1 MADGDASAGSVRQNE
16 LISLKPLLETIG
28 VVAAQLSVLG
38 SVLVYFGTVATRV
51 EARFFGLDPSQLNYS
66 NQELLTRSIAPMLG
80 PLTIGGA
87 AGVFVLQLNAL
98 AAHRSATVG
107 EWRWTKAAIRT
118 ATAIGL
124 VLLAAGAIW
133 QWQLGS
139 RHSYW
144 SPMFLGFGAALL
156 LCARGTAAMVQQRES
171 AGVTAG
177 ADQESIGPSPIR
189 ALDAHSKLVLGL
201 VMVFALFGF
210 TARLAQSDGFD
221 RAVSMVSNLDERTT
235 VSVLSE
241 EPLILNRRG
250 VACFAVTGSTFTRRY
265 SGLHLIAFRDSR
277 YYLVPSGFDVNN
289 GLMIV
294 LNDGPEIRVE
304 YDATPLLRSV
314 EGLPPR
320 PAVTSPDPNLRC

>member
-1 MADGDASAGSVRQNE
+1 MADGSTSAQAGRRTDLV
-16 LISLKPLLETIG
+16 SLKPLLETIG
-28 VVAAQLSVLG
+28 ALAAQLSVLG
-38 SVLVYFGTVATRV
+38 AVLVYFGTVATRV

-66 NQELLTRSIAPMLG
+66 NQELLIRSIAPMLG

-87 AGVFVLQLNAL
+87 VGVFVLQLNAV
-98 AAHRSATVG
+98 AGHRAQAVEGWPLTRVV
-107 EWRWTKAAIRT
+107 IQIV
-118 ATAIGL
+118 TAIGL
-124 VLLAAGAIW
+124 ALLAAGAIW
-133 QWQLGS
+133 QWRLGS

-144 SPMFLGFGAALL
+144 SPLFLGVGAALL
-156 LCARGTAAMVQQRES
+156 ICARGTAAMLHQRAASEDAATVEEEPVRS
-171 AGVTAG
+171 
-177 ADQESIGPSPIR
+177 SPIR

-221 RAVSMVSNLDERTT
+221 RALSMVSNLDERAT

-250 VACFAVTGSTFTRRY
+250 VACFPVAGSRFTRRY

-277 YYLVPSGFDVNN
+277 YYLVPSGFDTNN

-294 LNDGPEIRVE
+294 LNEAPDIRVE

-314 EGLPPR
+314 NGLPSR
-320 PAVTSPDPNLRC
+320 PPLVSPDPDLRC